1 MYIAVFQNIRAVIRA
16 EKLCREADMKVT
28 VMPLPEHLSSECGMC
43 LKIDSEYTEFEKLMH
58 EAAIE
63 IVTYDKI

>member
-16 EKLCREADMKVT
+16 EKLCRDADMKVT

-43 LKIDSEYTEFEKLMH
+43 LKIDTKYTEFEKLMH